1 MNNQTLEKLRQM
13 RLFGMHDAFKTSL
26 ENTIK
31 EKMTQDQF
39 VSHLVHSEWDNRKNR
54 AVERAVRAAQ
64 FRYNA
69 TLDDVDYTFER
80 GLDRNQ
86 VERLAALAT
95 ALGYKACQDGFRVM
109 YASTAKLMCQL
120 KISKAKGT
128 ILADLKRIERVDLMI
143 LDDFCMQPLDAQSRG
158 ILMDIIEVRHQR
170 RSTMITSQIPVKDW
184 YDVIGEKTIA
194 DAVLDRIVHHSLR
207 VELFGESIRKR
218 KSKSENAYG

>member
-86 VERLAALAT
+86 VERLHAEVVQDHQVYAFDTLQVGQYRAFG
-95 ALGYKACQDGFRVM
+95 LGYFE
-109 YASTAKLMCQL
+109 
-120 KISKAKGT
+120 
-128 ILADLKRIERVDLMI
+128 LA
-143 LDDFCMQPLDAQSRG
+143 
-158 ILMDIIEVRHQR
+158 H
-170 RSTMITSQIPVKDW
+170 
-184 YDVIGEKTIA
+184 
-194 DAVLDRIVHHSLR
+194 
-207 VELFGESIRKR
+207 
-218 KSKSENAYG
+218 

>member
-39 VSHLVHSEWDNRKNR
+39 VSHLVQSEFDNRKNR

-69 TLDDVDYTFER
+69 ALDDVDYTFER

-86 VERLAALAT
+86 VERLAAMEFVRDHKDLIITGPPETVTSYLAT
-95 ALGYKACQDGFRVM
+95 SLGYKACQDGFRVM
-109 YASTAKLMCQL
+109 YASTAKLMNQL
-120 KISKAKGT
+120 KSPWKRRMFSCLWDSALPMIISTVTPMIRRG
-128 ILADLKRIERVDLMI
+128 KRMRLSI
-143 LDDFCMQPLDAQSRG
+143 G
-158 ILMDIIEVRHQR
+158 INTAGFVLSAGR
-170 RSTMITSQIPVKDW
+170 R
-184 YDVIGEKTIA
+184 
-194 DAVLDRIVHHSLR
+194 R
-207 VELFGESIRKR
+207 
-218 KSKSENAYG
+218 N

>member
-39 VSHLVHSEWDNRKNR
+39 VSHLVHCEWDNRKNR

-86 VERLAALAT
+86 VCLLYTSPSPR
-95 ALGYKACQDGFRVM
+95 D
-109 YASTAKLMCQL
+109 
-120 KISKAKGT
+120 
-128 ILADLKRIERVDLMI
+128 
-143 LDDFCMQPLDAQSRG
+143 RG
-158 ILMDIIEVRHQR
+158 
-170 RSTMITSQIPVKDW
+170 
-184 YDVIGEKTIA
+184 
-194 DAVLDRIVHHSLR
+194 
-207 VELFGESIRKR
+207 
-218 KSKSENAYG
+218 

>member
-39 VSHLVHSEWDNRKNR
+39 VSHLVHCEWDNRKNR

-86 VERLAALAT
+86 VEWLAAMEFIRDRQERAKAILRRRSDIKPART
-95 ALGYKACQDGFRVM
+95 DLGYC
-109 YASTAKLMCQL
+109 T
-120 KISKAKGT
+120 
-128 ILADLKRIERVDLMI
+128 
-143 LDDFCMQPLDAQSRG
+143 P
-158 ILMDIIEVRHQR
+158 VR
-170 RSTMITSQIPVKDW
+170 P
-184 YDVIGEKTIA
+184 
-194 DAVLDRIVHHSLR
+194 
-207 VELFGESIRKR
+207 
-218 KSKSENAYG
+218 N

>member
-31 EKMTQDQF
+31 EKMTQNQF
-39 VSHLVHSEWDNRKNR
+39 VSHLGHSEFDNRKNR

-86 VERLAALAT
+86 VERLAAMEFVRDHKDLIITGPTGTGKSYLAT
-95 ALGYKACQDGFRVM
+95 SLGYKACQDGFRVM
-109 YASTAKLMCQL
+109 YASTA
-120 KISKAKGT
+120 
-128 ILADLKRIERVDLMI
+128 
-143 LDDFCMQPLDAQSRG
+143 
-158 ILMDIIEVRHQR
+158 
-170 RSTMITSQIPVKDW
+170 
-184 YDVIGEKTIA
+184 
-194 DAVLDRIVHHSLR
+194 
-207 VELFGESIRKR
+207 
-218 KSKSENAYG
+218 N

>member
-80 GLDRNQ
+80 GLDRN
-86 VERLAALAT
+86 
-95 ALGYKACQDGFRVM
+95 
-109 YASTAKLMCQL
+109 
-120 KISKAKGT
+120 
-128 ILADLKRIERVDLMI
+128 
-143 LDDFCMQPLDAQSRG
+143 
-158 ILMDIIEVRHQR
+158 
-170 RSTMITSQIPVKDW
+170 
-184 YDVIGEKTIA
+184 
-194 DAVLDRIVHHSLR
+194 
-207 VELFGESIRKR
+207 
-218 KSKSENAYG
+218 

>member
-86 VERLAALAT
+86 VEPLWSSCAT
-95 ALGYKACQDGFRVM
+95 TKTLSLPDRQERARV
-109 YASTAKLMCQL
+109 
-120 KISKAKGT
+120 IW
-128 ILADLKRIERVDLMI
+128 
-143 LDDFCMQPLDAQSRG
+143 PL
-158 ILMDIIEVRHQR
+158 
-170 RSTMITSQIPVKDW
+170 RS
-184 YDVIGEKTIA
+184 A
-194 DAVLDRIVHHSLR
+194 
-207 VELFGESIRKR
+207 IRPAR
-218 KSKSENAYG
+218 TVSE

>member
-54 AVERAVRAAQ
+54 AVERAVRTAQ

-86 VERLAALAT
+86 VERLAAMELTLFSSFSLGQSSKLVGTHSCVGSYAT
-95 ALGYKACQDGFRVM
+95 TRTSSLPDPQERARVTLRRH
-109 YASTAKLMCQL
+109 S
-120 KISKAKGT
+120 
-128 ILADLKRIERVDLMI
+128 
-143 LDDFCMQPLDAQSRG
+143 G
-158 ILMDIIEVRHQR
+158 IK
-170 RSTMITSQIPVKDW
+170 PVKTAS
-184 YDVIGEKTIA
+184 G
-194 DAVLDRIVHHSLR
+194 
-207 VELFGESIRKR
+207 
-218 KSKSENAYG
+218 

>member
-86 VERLAALAT
+86 VERLAAMELISFSSFSLGQSSKLVGAHSCVGSCAT
-95 ALGYKACQDGFRVM
+95 TKTSSLPDRQERARVIWPPRSAIRPART
-109 YASTAKLMCQL
+109 AS
-120 KISKAKGT
+120 G
-128 ILADLKRIERVDLMI
+128 
-143 LDDFCMQPLDAQSRG
+143 
-158 ILMDIIEVRHQR
+158 
-170 RSTMITSQIPVKDW
+170 
-184 YDVIGEKTIA
+184 
-194 DAVLDRIVHHSLR
+194 
-207 VELFGESIRKR
+207 
-218 KSKSENAYG
+218 